1 MLVESNHR
9 VVDIITMHTR
19 PSIADIESVD
29 SILVPEY
36 LPGYIALDDA
46 EHLLQQ
52 ARSSLV
58 WHSETFTIFG
68 RERAVPRQISWV
80 ADIGLDYRYAAR
92 SHVGTGWPNWLAS
105 VVNRIAADF
114 GRFDNHLLLNRYRCG
129 ADHMGWHQDDERGV
143 VGEVLVLSLGAPR
156 TLRWRVGAK
165 GKSEPLLLEHGSAL
179 RLDGRLYHRL
189 VAAPGQQDERISMTF
204 RQIDARLGSGED
216 LVR

>member
-1 MLVESNHR
+1 MLVESDNR
-9 VVDIITMHTR
+9 GVDIITMHTR
-19 PSIADIESVD
+19 PSAAGVESGD

-36 LPGYIALDDA
+36 LPGYLAADDGKL
-46 EHLLQQ
+46 LLQH

-58 WHSETFTIFG
+58 WHAETFTIFG

-92 SHVGTGWPNWLAS
+92 SHVGTGWPDWLAR
-105 VVNRIAADF
+105 VVRRIAADF
-114 GRFDNHLLLNRYRCG
+114 DRFDNHVLLNRYRCG
-129 ADHMGWHQDDERGV
+129 ADHMGWHRDDERGV

-189 VAAPGQQDERISMTF
+189 MAAPGQQGERISMTF
-204 RQIDARLGSGED
+204 RQIDTRLGSGED
-216 LVR
+216 RVR